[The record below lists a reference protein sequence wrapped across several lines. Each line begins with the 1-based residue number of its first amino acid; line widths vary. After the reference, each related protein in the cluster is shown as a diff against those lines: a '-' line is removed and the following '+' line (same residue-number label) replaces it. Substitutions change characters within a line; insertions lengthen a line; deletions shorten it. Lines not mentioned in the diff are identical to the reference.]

1 MSNIDATKSPVH
13 HWESEDFLVN
23 PPGIPYSSHRDLDL
37 FIDAAE
43 SAENR
48 WRDKLAELQKRIA
61 DAGLSGADEVGP
73 ELFRRS
79 MKAIE
84 QLNHLWHCLWLHRC
98 LKTPVG
104 PNNPTQLARWCRFRR
119 RLLPHSPGVDSFD
132 WRTGQRDFQETAAA
146 ILRAWQT
153 PALWTNF
160 PDLFDAPKKSPTKK
174 PAANKGEPAEA
185 RLVRITWEYLR
196 GVARG
201 LPIPS
206 EPTNVTTQAET
217 RAALD
222 LVENWCAS
230 PVDDKPR
237 ERLIFDVKGCSITLD
252 GVAYNGLEHEFVV
265 IIQAIFQASPR
276 RIKSPSL
283 LAVTGLPA
291 ETRVDRVLKSKKIP
305 EELRG
310 LIDSANSGYRIVL
323 PIRSP
328 SVP

>member
-13 HWESEDFLVN
+13 HWESENFLVN

-61 DAGLSGADEVGP
+61 GGGLTGADEVGP

-98 LKTPVG
+98 LKRPVG

-132 WRTGQRDFQETAAA
+132 WRTGQRVFQETAAA

-160 PDLFDAPKKSPTKK
+160 PDLLDAPKKSPTKN
-174 PAANKGEPAEA
+174 PAANEGESVEA

-206 EPTNVTTQAET
+206 EPANVTTQAET

-222 LVENWCAS
+222 LVENWCKADKDDRRRNS
-230 PVDDKPR
+230 PAGIAADDGTR
-237 ERLIFDVKGCSITLD
+237 TALLLR
-252 GVAYNGLEHEFVV
+252 
-265 IIQAIFQASPR
+265 AI
-276 RIKSPSL
+276 SL
-283 LAVTGLPA
+283 LGKDADVASVIEKAGVGNQKGLSLLRDLESRGEFSGFKRKPPA
-291 ETRVDRVLKSKKIP
+291 NRRQ
-305 EELRG
+305 
-310 LIDSANSGYRIVL
+310 N
-323 PIRSP
+323 
-328 SVP
+328 